1 MTKNLDSLGLKSI
14 ADHYDLFFIDLWGVI
29 HNGINLYED
38 SVNVLQKLTDKK
50 NKKLIDLQDIQDK
63 LENKNFI
70 LKAPEQIV
78 TQFKNQEQEIKYSIE
93 KIEQIID
100 TIN

>member
-1 MTKNLDSLGLKSI
+1 MVSCR
-14 ADHYDLFFIDLWGVI
+14 
-29 HNGINLYED
+29 
-38 SVNVLQKLTDKK
+38 
-50 NKKLIDLQDIQDK
+50 NKKSLNKKSKEKNSDHKDWEEFLNNPSDIFDKDK
-63 LENKNFI
+63 LENKKFI

>member
-1 MTKNLDSLGLKSI
+1 MLRKLLRKNSTLIIPLS
-14 ADHYDLFFIDLWGVI
+14 GVI
-29 HNGINLYED
+29 DTTAEIK
-38 SVNVLQKLTDKK
+38 KLTDKK
-50 NKKLIDLQDIQDK
+50 NKKLIELQKIQDK
-63 LENKNFI
+63 LKNKKFI